1 MNDNLNVTNR
11 ILTGDSPRISDNSA
25 VAEMAVGA
33 KADMG
38 KADTD
43 NVDMD
48 NVDTVKVFVW
58 PVRVYYEDTDA
69 GGVVYHANYLRF
81 MERARS
87 EWLRDLG
94 HPVDQI
100 VAQEK
105 RLFVVR
111 SVEMKF
117 IRPAFL
123 GDDLR
128 VSAEIIETRKA
139 SMRLAQQVSSVVEG
153 ELQLRVKAIIELAMV
168 SSETFRP
175 VALPDF
181 LKT

>member
-1 MNDNLNVTNR
+1 MSSTD
-11 ILTGDSPRISDNSA
+11 I
-25 VAEMAVGA
+25 AE
-33 KADMG
+33 
-38 KADTD
+38 
-43 NVDMD
+43 
-48 NVDTVKVFVW
+48 FYW

-94 HPVDQI
+94 HPIDQI

-111 SVEMKF
+111 SLEMKF
-117 IRPAFL
+117 IRPAKL
-123 GDDLR
+123 GELLR
-128 VSAEIIETRKA
+128 VSANIVEMRRA
-139 SMRLAQQVSSVVEG
+139 SMRLKQEVRSELDG
-153 ELQLRVKAIIELAMV
+153 ELQLCVSAEVELAMV

-175 VALPDF
+175 VAIPNF
-181 LKT
+181 LKQIHNK